1 MSFRC
6 ALYSLSLRYICFLH
20 APQAARILYTNIL
33 NVTLRFIQAMYGI
46 IERSSTIVILKC
58 AMKLLERSE
67 YLRNNA
73 YQFLINEIQV
83 CKSIWL
89 GKWEKADAPTFD
101 KTSETGRRDFLCD
114 KVYLTILKLIFVSPN
129 SKHFSVRI

>member
-1 MSFRC
+1 
-6 ALYSLSLRYICFLH
+6 
-20 APQAARILYTNIL
+20 
-33 NVTLRFIQAMYGI
+33 
-46 IERSSTIVILKC
+46 
-58 AMKLLERSE
+58 MKLFERSE
-67 YLRNNA
+67 YLCNNA